1 MSMRKSTICLI
12 TSIVCFTAGVI
23 IFGLALFTKMFDP
36 KTAGGIGS
44 ILIFAFL
51 FLSILTILLRNQER
65 AEEGK
70 KE

>member
-1 MSMRKSTICLI
+1 MRKSTICLI

-23 IFGLALFTKMFDP
+23 IFGLALFTKMLDP

-51 FLSILTILLRNQER
+51 FLSILTILLRNKER